1 MRKSVVGAGLFF
13 GFLFILMLSRPEFHG
28 GIESW
33 LLYGMLP
40 LLMVGSWMLFSDSMD
55 ASAGFVIYSPIRHFR
70 EIRRGVR
77 KMEREVHAKEEAS
90 REEEV

>member
-1 MRKSVVGAGLFF
+1 MGDACLIVIGMYGAKRTRLNVLGT
-13 GFLFILMLSRPEFHG
+13 GQLSSNLATSG
-28 GIESW
+28 
-33 LLYGMLP
+33 
-40 LLMVGSWMLFSDSMD
+40 MLFSDSMD

-77 KMEREVHAKEEAS
+77 KMEREVHAKEDAS